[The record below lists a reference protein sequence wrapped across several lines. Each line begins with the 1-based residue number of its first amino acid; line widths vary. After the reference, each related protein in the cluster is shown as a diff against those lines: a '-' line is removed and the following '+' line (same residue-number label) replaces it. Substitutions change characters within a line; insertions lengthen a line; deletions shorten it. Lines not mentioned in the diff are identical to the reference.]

1 MLHLGR
7 TDKKAVVKEEGC
19 PSRLHFVKKDGRW
32 ILNESKRNTVKRMCS
47 FFFFFFY
54 HFLLQAQVNPFLLS
68 LLVKED
74 DEPQSQGSAFLNA
87 KGLSKD
93 HFRTVRRVVCHLKQK
108 SAEKVEESEQKMI
121 KSDT

>member
-1 MLHLGR
+1 MLHLRR

-47 FFFFFFY
+47 FFY

-74 DEPQSQGSAFLNA
+74 DEPQSQGFALLNA

-108 SAEKVEESEQKMI
+108 SAEKVEESEQKI